1 MREAQYELDRED
13 RIRSINTAWSAFAR
27 ENDAED
33 LIDAILGTSIW
44 DWIAGVEVRHLY
56 SLLFSRVRK
65 THGPMRIPFRCDS
78 PSVRRFMELEIVALG
93 DGGLRC
99 SAQLKRAESRLPVRL
114 LESRIARSEELLAIC
129 SWCKRVR
136 ADRGQWLEIEDAASR
151 LDLLEDP
158 PPALTHTIC
167 PDCED
172 HFDDLE

>member
-78 PSVRRFMELEIVALG
+78 PSVRRFMELEMWH
-93 DGGLRC
+93 
-99 SAQLKRAESRLPVRL
+99 SAMVDCAAVHS
-114 LESRIARSEELLAIC
+114 SSAELLAIC